1 MVRVYVF
8 TYSESEAAI
17 TAATVAHRARA
28 SESTSGYIYTQL
40 SGTRVAINI
49 FLMACTLIS
58 KSIVVAAP
66 PPPPPTPPT
75 LPGPWPTTPTIP
87 PTVVNAVSSFG
98 APVVDVPVAD
108 IVVVVV
114 VVASADATAVF
125 VILLLQL
132 LLLFE
137 KYEPS
142 IKSWDGTFV
151 VTDFNRRF
159 FGRIS

>member
-1 MVRVYVF
+1 MGVLVHITCIRLCAKSKLLRLRSCRVY
-8 TYSESEAAI
+8 I
-17 TAATVAHRARA
+17 R
-28 SESTSGYIYTQL
+28 YIYTQL

-49 FLMACTLIS
+49 FLIACTLIS

-66 PPPPPTPPT
+66 AP
-75 LPGPWPTTPTIP
+75 P
-87 PTVVNAVSSFG
+87 PTVVMAVCSE
-98 APVVDVPVAD
+98 APLAAIAAAD
-108 IVVVVV
+108 VVVVVIV

-151 VTDFNRRF
+151 VTDFNSRF